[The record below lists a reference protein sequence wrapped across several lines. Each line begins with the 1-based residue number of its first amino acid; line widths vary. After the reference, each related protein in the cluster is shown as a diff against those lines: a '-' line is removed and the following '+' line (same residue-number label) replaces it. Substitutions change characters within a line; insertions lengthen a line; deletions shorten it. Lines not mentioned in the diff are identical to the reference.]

1 MKALAPYLWV
11 GLGGF
16 VGANARYAVAQVAQA
31 LLGSKFPY
39 GTFFINVSGSFAL
52 GVVLT
57 VVALRAFPFGNEL
70 RLALAVG
77 FLGAYTTFSTFE
89 HESYV
94 LLNRGAWVPAA
105 ANLVGSLVVGLVA
118 VRLGVAVARTWF

>member
-1 MKALAPYLWV
+1 MRTLAPYLWV

-16 VGANARYAVAQVAQA
+16 VGANARFVAATFSQW
-31 LLGSKFPY
+31 LLGSRFPF
-39 GTFFINVSGSFAL
+39 GTLFINVSGSFAL

-57 VVALRAFPFGNEL
+57 FLAVRAVPFGNEL

-89 HESYV
+89 HECHV
-94 LLNRGAWVPAA
+94 LLNRGEWFLAS
-105 ANLVGSLVVGLVA
+105 ANMVGSLVLGLAA
-118 VRLGVAVARTWF
+118 VRLGTVLARAWF